1 MEFEKST
8 EKFSFGFGSLKTAG
22 SGTIDKAVEAPKNI
36 KTRYDKKQIVKNA
49 AKAAVLSAAVIL
61 KHKRRAKKNK

>member
-8 EKFSFGFGSLKTAG
+8 EKFSFGFGSVKTAG
-22 SGTIDKAVEAPKNI
+22 SGTIDKAVEAPKNV
-36 KTRYDKKQIVKNA
+36 KTRYDKKQIAKNA

>member
-8 EKFSFGFGSLKTAG
+8 EKFSFGFGSVKTAG
-22 SGTIDKAVEAPKNI
+22 SGTIDKAVEAPKNV
-36 KTRYDKKQIVKNA
+36 KTRYDKKQIAQNA